1 MKQIFAICT
10 VLFLGIM
17 FGAAVAAPT
26 ELPMLPSVAVIT
38 AGLFA
43 AGIGTKVEGVAGSLF
58 VDVNKATRNNMGGL
72 RITVYFGLVDDVLTW
87 PQLADQESASQSIDG
102 LASLTGN
109 VIMKTGKCMFSLY
122 GTPHTIELKSTLV
135 GEKDAQSHKHELI
148 FSHPG
153 LGSKITGF
161 CAGTNN
167 ENLFFIVQRH
177 NGTMYMM
184 GYEGMPATKSA
195 DESGTGAKVEDGA
208 KANLTFEA
216 YGPTPAPIYTGTVP
230 LTPAGSGSGA

>member
-10 VLFLGIM
+10 ILFLGIM
-17 FGAAVAAPT
+17 LGAAIAAPT
-26 ELPMLPSVAVIT
+26 ELPMLPTVATVT
-38 AGLFA
+38 AGLFI
-43 AGIGTKVEGVAGSLF
+43 AGFQTKVEGVAGSLF

-72 RITVYFGLVDDVLTW
+72 RVTLYFGLIDDVETW
-87 PQLADQESASQSIDG
+87 PTMADQESGTQSIDG

-109 VIMKTGKCMFSLY
+109 VVMKAGKKMFSMY
-122 GTPHTIELKSTLV
+122 GTPQTIELKSTVV
-135 GEKDAQSHKHELI
+135 GEIDSQSHKHSLNV
-148 FSHPG
+148 SMPG
-153 LGSKITGF
+153 LGSKLIGF
-161 CAGTNN
+161 LGATNN

-184 GYEGMPATKSA
+184 GYEGMPATKVS

-208 KANLTFEA
+208 KAVVSFEA

-230 LTPAGSGSGA
+230 LTVAGSGSGV